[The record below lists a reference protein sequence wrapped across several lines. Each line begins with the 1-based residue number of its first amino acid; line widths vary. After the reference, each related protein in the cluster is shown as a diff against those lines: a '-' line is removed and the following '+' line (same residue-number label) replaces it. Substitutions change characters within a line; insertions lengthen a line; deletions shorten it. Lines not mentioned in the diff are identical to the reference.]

1 MQLMD
6 AMRTLT
12 YIFHPTNLVRFVE
25 AKALH

>member
-1 MQLMD
+1 MQLVD
-6 AMRTLT
+6 TMRTPP